1 MVNEGWRH
9 PGPFNVTEQDYR
21 KTKAELIAELEAL
34 RRHVAVPADER
45 AAREGDDRYRL
56 LLKNLP
62 DAVRIS
68 CDEVVVY
75 ANDAC
80 VRLFGASSPE
90 DLIGRRLE
98 DFIVPEDRPRLGAH
112 RRMILA
118 TGVAPMEEQRRLRLD
133 GSEVAVEVLGIRVS
147 WQGRPAVLNVIR
159 DVTSR
164 HEALRAL
171 RESEARFHALAQHIP
186 GATFQLEHDAGGR
199 FAFSFVSDG
208 LEGLFGVSAEAAMR
222 RATSLFR
229 AIEPADRVRLHAMFR
244 AANDDGDPIET
255 ELRTCMADGASRFV
269 QLIARPRRRDDG
281 TAVWEGLFLDAT
293 ERHEVLEA
301 LRRAKDA
308 AEFANRTK
316 STFLANMSH
325 EIRNPLNAILGFAE
339 VIEMELFGPTGA
351 AQYNEYASD
360 IRESGKHLLA
370 IINDVLDISKV
381 EAGKLEIDDA
391 QLDIRDLIDSSLT
404 VLKRRAQAGEIRL
417 AVRVGR
423 SLPRLRGDERRIRQ
437 VLLNLLTNASKFTP
451 DGGEVRVSASVDGGH
466 GLRIRVSD
474 TGIGMEPEDIDRAL
488 TPFVQIGATG
498 ARAANGTGLGLPLAK
513 SLVERH
519 DGRLKMVSR
528 PGKGTTVT
536 VSFPPVRLVA

>member
-1 MVNEGWRH
+1 MAI
-9 PGPFNVTEQDYR
+9 QDYR
-21 KTKAELIAELEAL
+21 KTKAELVEELETL
-34 RRHVAVPADER
+34 RRHLAAPAAER
-45 AAREGDDRYRL
+45 AAREDDDRYRL

-68 CDEVVVY
+68 CGGMVVY

-80 VRLFGASSPE
+80 VRLFGATRAE
-90 DLIGRRLE
+90 ELIGRNVD
-98 DFIVPEDRPRLGAH
+98 DFIVPDDRERIAAH

-133 GSEVAVEVLGIRVS
+133 GSEVAVEVFGIRVA

-159 DVTSR
+159 DVTER

-171 RESEARFHALAQHIP
+171 RESEARFHALAENIP
-186 GATFQLEHDAGGR
+186 GATFQLERDAQDRLG
-199 FAFSFVSDG
+199 FSFVSQG
-208 LEGLFGVSAEAAMR
+208 LEALFGVTAEAAMR
-222 RATSLFR
+222 RPIALFR
-229 AIEPADRVRLHAMFR
+229 TIEQSDRARLHALFR
-244 AANDDGDPIET
+244 TASDDGDPIET
-255 ELRTCMADGASRFV
+255 ELRTRAPRDGAPRVV

-293 ERHEVLEA
+293 QRHEALEA
-301 LRRAKDA
+301 LKRARDA
-308 AEFANRTK
+308 AELADRTK
-316 STFLANMSH
+316 SAFLANMSH

-339 VIEMELFGPTGA
+339 VIEMEMFGPTGA
-351 AQYNEYASD
+351 AQYREYAAD
-360 IRESGKHLLA
+360 IRESGRHLLA

-381 EAGKLEIDDA
+381 EAGKLEIGDE
-391 QLDIRDLIDSSLT
+391 QLDVRELIDSSLS
-404 VLKRRAQAGEIRL
+404 VLKRRAQAGEIKL

-451 DGGEVRVSASVDGGH
+451 DGGEVRVSASVDAGH
-466 GLRIRVSD
+466 RLRIRVSD
-474 TGIGMEPEDIDRAL
+474 TGIGMAPAEIDRAL
-488 TPFVQIGATG
+488 TPFVQIGPPGT
-498 ARAANGTGLGLPLAK
+498 RAANGTGLGLPLAK

-519 DGRLKMVSR
+519 DGRFKIDSR